1 MFEKIKKHAG
11 YYFLLF
17 AILSIGLFLTF
28 SMQDKQSQ
36 MLVIT
41 FTAFL
46 YVGWGILHHLLHHEL
61 TPKIVVEYVL
71 MAALGLTLIFFL
83 LKGGF
88 L

>member
-1 MFEKIKKHAG
+1 MLEKVNKHIG
-11 YYFLLF
+11 YYLSLI
-17 AILSIGLFLTF
+17 AILSLGLILTF
-28 SMQDKQSQ
+28 SISDKQSQ
-36 MLVIT
+36 MQVLT
-41 FTAFL
+41 LTALF
-46 YVGWGILHHLLHHEL
+46 YVGWGVLHHFLHHEL